1 MSNTLVF
8 LFYNQFLNKIFY
20 KNNVV
25 LGFFMKDQIV
35 FKFPDKSFYYEEDFC
50 VGENNYEAYKL
61 IKEWP
66 NWSFKG
72 INIYGPKKSG
82 KSYLTKIFSDKT
94 NSKIFD
100 GRNVNKDHLD
110 LILNQKVLIIDNVE
124 LFNDE
129 VFFQTILNDF
139 ISKNK
144 FIYLTSNKL
153 AGSISFKLKDL
164 ISRLNSLVAVAITNP
179 SDDLFYQIL
188 TKMLS
193 DKQINITAKEINF
206 ILKNIERSYD
216 AASKFVKSLDELS
229 LLYKKKINTKII
241 NQALTDIN

>member
-1 MSNTLVF
+1 
-8 LFYNQFLNKIFY
+8 
-20 KNNVV
+20 
-25 LGFFMKDQIV
+25 MKDQIV

-50 VGENNYEAYKL
+50 IGENNYEAYKL
-61 IKEWP
+61 VKEWP

-72 INIYGPKKSG
+72 ISIYGPKKSG

-94 NSKIFD
+94 NSKIFE
-100 GRNVNKDHLD
+100 GGSVNKNNLD
-110 LILNQKVLIIDNVE
+110 LILNQKVLIIEDIE

-129 VFFQTILNDF
+129 ILFQTILNDF

-144 FIYLTSNKL
+144 FIYLSSIKL
-153 AGSISFKLKDL
+153 AASIPFKLKDL
-164 ISRLNSLVAVAITNP
+164 ISRLNSLVVVAITNP
-179 SDDLFYQIL
+179 SDDLFSQIL

-193 DKQINITAKEINF
+193 DKQINITKKDVDF

-216 AASKFVKSLDELS
+216 TASKFVKNLDELS

-241 NQALTDIN
+241 NQALANIS

>member
-1 MSNTLVF
+1 
-8 LFYNQFLNKIFY
+8 
-20 KNNVV
+20 
-25 LGFFMKDQIV
+25 MKDQIV

-50 VGENNYEAYKL
+50 IGENNYEAYKL

-66 NWSFKG
+66 NWNFKG

-241 NQALTDIN
+241 NQALANIN

>member
-1 MSNTLVF
+1 
-8 LFYNQFLNKIFY
+8 
-20 KNNVV
+20 
-25 LGFFMKDQIV
+25 MKDQIV

-193 DKQINITAKEINF
+193 DKQINITAKEVNF

-216 AASKFVKSLDELS
+216 AASKFVQNLDELS

-241 NQALTDIN
+241 NQALANIN

>member
-1 MSNTLVF
+1 
-8 LFYNQFLNKIFY
+8 
-20 KNNVV
+20 
-25 LGFFMKDQIV
+25 MKDQIV

-82 KSYLTKIFSDKT
+82 KSYLSKIFSDKT
-94 NSKIFD
+94 NSKIFE
-100 GRNVNKDHLD
+100 GKNINKDKLN
-110 LILNQKVLIIDNVE
+110 LILKQKVLIIENIE

-129 VFFQTILNDF
+129 FFFQTILNDF

-153 AGSISFKLKDL
+153 AGSLSFKLKDL
-164 ISRLNSLVAVAITNP
+164 ISRLNSLVAVRINNP
-179 SDDLFYQIL
+179 SDDLFHQIL

-193 DKQINITAKEINF
+193 DKQINITAKEVNF
-206 ILKNIERSYD
+206 ILKKIERSYD
-216 AASKFVKSLDELS
+216 AASRFVKKLDELS

-241 NQALTDIN
+241 DQALKDVS

>member
-1 MSNTLVF
+1 
-8 LFYNQFLNKIFY
+8 
-20 KNNVV
+20 
-25 LGFFMKDQIV
+25 MKDQIV

-72 INIYGPKKSG
+72 INVYGPKKSG

-94 NSKIFD
+94 KSKIFD
-100 GRNVNKDHLD
+100 SRNINKNNLD
-110 LILNQKVLIIDNVE
+110 LILSQNVLIIEDID
-124 LFNDE
+124 FFSDE
-129 VFFQTILNDF
+129 VLFQTILNDF

-144 FIYLTSNKL
+144 FIYLTSNKSS
-153 AGSISFKLKDL
+153 GSIRFKLKDL
-164 ISRLNSLVAVAITNP
+164 ISRLSSLVAVAITNP
-179 SDDLFYQIL
+179 SDELFYQIL

-193 DKQINITAKEINF
+193 DKQINITKKEVDF
-206 ILKNIERSYD
+206 ILKNIERSYE
-216 AASKFVKSLDELS
+216 AASKFVKNLDELS

-241 NQALTDIN
+241 NQAINDIS

>member
-1 MSNTLVF
+1 
-8 LFYNQFLNKIFY
+8 
-20 KNNVV
+20 
-25 LGFFMKDQIV
+25 MKDQIV

-50 VGENNYEAYKL
+50 IGENNYEAYKL

-66 NWSFKG
+66 NWTFKG

-94 NSKIFD
+94 DSKVFE
-100 GRNVNKDHLD
+100 GRNINKDDLK
-110 LILNQKVLIIDNVE
+110 LILNQKVLIIEDIEV
-124 LFNDE
+124 FNDE
-129 VFFQTILNDF
+129 VLFQTILNDF

-144 FIYLTSNKL
+144 FIYLTSSKL

-164 ISRLNSLVAVAITNP
+164 ISRLNSLVAVVITNP
-179 SDDLFYQIL
+179 SDDLFSQIL

-193 DKQINITAKEINF
+193 DKQINITPKEVNF

-216 AASKFVKSLDELS
+216 AASKFVKNLDELS

-241 NQALTDIN
+241 NQALANIS

>member
-1 MSNTLVF
+1 
-8 LFYNQFLNKIFY
+8 
-20 KNNVV
+20 
-25 LGFFMKDQIV
+25 MKDQIV

-72 INIYGPKKSG
+72 INVYGPKKSG

-94 NSKIFD
+94 KSKIFD
-100 GRNVNKDHLD
+100 SRNINKNNLE
-110 LILNQKVLIIDNVE
+110 LILFQNVLIIEDIDF
-124 LFNDE
+124 FNDE
-129 VFFQTILNDF
+129 VLFQTILNDF

-153 AGSISFKLKDL
+153 SGSIRFKLKDL
-164 ISRLNSLVAVAITNP
+164 ISRLSSLVAVAITNP
-179 SDDLFYQIL
+179 SDELFYQIL

-193 DKQINITAKEINF
+193 DKQINITKKEVDF
-206 ILKNIERSYD
+206 ILKNIERSYE
-216 AASKFVKSLDELS
+216 AASKFVKNLDELS

-241 NQALTDIN
+241 NQAINDIS

>member
-1 MSNTLVF
+1 
-8 LFYNQFLNKIFY
+8 
-20 KNNVV
+20 
-25 LGFFMKDQIV
+25 MKDQII

-110 LILNQKVLIIDNVE
+110 LILNQKVLIVDNVE

-241 NQALTDIN
+241 NQALANIN

>member
-1 MSNTLVF
+1 
-8 LFYNQFLNKIFY
+8 
-20 KNNVV
+20 
-25 LGFFMKDQIV
+25 MKDQIV

-193 DKQINITAKEINF
+193 DRQINITAKEINF

-241 NQALTDIN
+241 NQALTNIN

>member
-1 MSNTLVF
+1 
-8 LFYNQFLNKIFY
+8 
-20 KNNVV
+20 
-25 LGFFMKDQIV
+25 MKDQIV

-50 VGENNYEAYKL
+50 IGENNYEAYKL

-72 INIYGPKKSG
+72 INVYGPKKSG

-94 NSKIFD
+94 KSKIFD
-100 GRNVNKDHLD
+100 SRNINKNNLD
-110 LILNQKVLIIDNVE
+110 LILSQNVLIIEDIDF
-124 LFNDE
+124 FNDE
-129 VFFQTILNDF
+129 VLFQTILNDF

-153 AGSISFKLKDL
+153 SGSIRFKLKDL
-164 ISRLNSLVAVAITNP
+164 ISRLSSLVAVAITNP
-179 SDDLFYQIL
+179 SDELFYQIL

-193 DKQINITAKEINF
+193 DKQINITKKEIDF
-206 ILKNIERSYD
+206 ILKNIERSYES
-216 AASKFVKSLDELS
+216 ASKFVKNLDELS

-241 NQALTDIN
+241 NQAINDIS

>member
-1 MSNTLVF
+1 
-8 LFYNQFLNKIFY
+8 
-20 KNNVV
+20 
-25 LGFFMKDQIV
+25 MKDQIV

-72 INIYGPKKSG
+72 INVYGPKKSG

-94 NSKIFD
+94 KSKIFD
-100 GRNVNKDHLD
+100 SRNINKNNLE
-110 LILNQKVLIIDNVE
+110 LILFQNVLIIEDID
-124 LFNDE
+124 FFSDE
-129 VFFQTILNDF
+129 VLFQTILNDF

-144 FIYLTSNKL
+144 FIYLTSNKSS
-153 AGSISFKLKDL
+153 GSIRFKLKDL
-164 ISRLNSLVAVAITNP
+164 ISRLSSLVAVAITNP
-179 SDDLFYQIL
+179 SDELFYQIL

-193 DKQINITAKEINF
+193 DKQINITKKEVDF
-206 ILKNIERSYD
+206 VLKNIERSYE
-216 AASKFVKSLDELS
+216 AASKFVKNLDELS

-241 NQALTDIN
+241 NQAINDIS

>member
-1 MSNTLVF
+1 
-8 LFYNQFLNKIFY
+8 
-20 KNNVV
+20 
-25 LGFFMKDQIV
+25 MKDQIV

-50 VGENNYEAYKL
+50 IGENNYEAYKL

-66 NWSFKG
+66 N
-72 INIYGPKKSG
+72 KSG

-94 NSKIFD
+94 DSKVFE
-100 GRNVNKDHLD
+100 GRNINKDNLN
-110 LILNQKVLIIDNVE
+110 LILNQKVLIIEDIE
-124 LFNDE
+124 AFNDE
-129 VFFQTILNDF
+129 VLFQTILNDF

-144 FIYLTSNKL
+144 FIYLTSSKL

-164 ISRLNSLVAVAITNP
+164 ISRLNSLVAVVITNP
-179 SDDLFYQIL
+179 SDDLFSQIL

-193 DKQINITAKEINF
+193 DKQINITPKEVNF

-216 AASKFVKSLDELS
+216 AASKFVKNLDELS

-241 NQALTDIN
+241 NQALANNS

>member
-1 MSNTLVF
+1 
-8 LFYNQFLNKIFY
+8 
-20 KNNVV
+20 
-25 LGFFMKDQIV
+25 MKDQIV

-50 VGENNYEAYKL
+50 IGENNYEAYKL

-72 INIYGPKKSG
+72 INVYGPKKSG

-94 NSKIFD
+94 KSKIFD
-100 GRNVNKDHLD
+100 SRNINKNNLE
-110 LILNQKVLIIDNVE
+110 LILFQNVLIIEDID
-124 LFNDE
+124 FFSDE
-129 VFFQTILNDF
+129 VLFQTILNDF

-153 AGSISFKLKDL
+153 SGSIRFKLKDL
-164 ISRLNSLVAVAITNP
+164 ISRLSSLVAVAITNP
-179 SDDLFYQIL
+179 SDELFYQIL

-193 DKQINITAKEINF
+193 DKQINITKKEVDF
-206 ILKNIERSYD
+206 ILKNIERSYE
-216 AASKFVKSLDELS
+216 AASKFVKNLDELS

-241 NQALTDIN
+241 NQAINDIS

>member
-1 MSNTLVF
+1 
-8 LFYNQFLNKIFY
+8 
-20 KNNVV
+20 
-25 LGFFMKDQIV
+25 MKDQIV

-50 VGENNYEAYKL
+50 VGENNYQAYKL

-241 NQALTDIN
+241 NQALANIN

>member
-1 MSNTLVF
+1 
-8 LFYNQFLNKIFY
+8 
-20 KNNVV
+20 
-25 LGFFMKDQIV
+25 MKDQIV

-193 DKQINITAKEINF
+193 DKQINITTKEVNF

-241 NQALTDIN
+241 NQALANIN

>member
-1 MSNTLVF
+1 
-8 LFYNQFLNKIFY
+8 
-20 KNNVV
+20 
-25 LGFFMKDQIV
+25 MKDQIV

-72 INIYGPKKSG
+72 INVYGPKKSG

-94 NSKIFD
+94 KSKIFD
-100 GRNVNKDHLD
+100 SRNINKNNLD
-110 LILNQKVLIIDNVE
+110 LILSQNVLIIEDIDF
-124 LFNDE
+124 FNDE
-129 VFFQTILNDF
+129 VLFQTILNDF

-153 AGSISFKLKDL
+153 SGSIRFKLKDL
-164 ISRLNSLVAVAITNP
+164 ISRLSSLVAVAITNP
-179 SDDLFYQIL
+179 SDELFYQIL

-193 DKQINITAKEINF
+193 DKQINITKKEVDF
-206 ILKNIERSYD
+206 ILKNIERSYE
-216 AASKFVKSLDELS
+216 AAAKFVKNLDELS

-241 NQALTDIN
+241 NQAINDIS

>member
-1 MSNTLVF
+1 
-8 LFYNQFLNKIFY
+8 
-20 KNNVV
+20 
-25 LGFFMKDQIV
+25 MKDQIV

-193 DKQINITAKEINF
+193 DKQINITSKEVNF

-241 NQALTDIN
+241 NQALANIN

>member
-1 MSNTLVF
+1 
-8 LFYNQFLNKIFY
+8 
-20 KNNVV
+20 
-25 LGFFMKDQIV
+25 MKDQIV

-72 INIYGPKKSG
+72 INVYGPKKSG

-94 NSKIFD
+94 KSKIFD
-100 GRNVNKDHLD
+100 SRNINKNNLD
-110 LILNQKVLIIDNVE
+110 LILSQNVLIIEDIDF
-124 LFNDE
+124 FNDE
-129 VFFQTILNDF
+129 VLFQTILNDF

-144 FIYLTSNKL
+144 FIYLTSNKSS
-153 AGSISFKLKDL
+153 GSIRFKLKDL
-164 ISRLNSLVAVAITNP
+164 ISRLSSLVAVAITNP
-179 SDDLFYQIL
+179 SDELFYQIL

-193 DKQINITAKEINF
+193 DKQINITKKEVDF
-206 ILKNIERSYD
+206 VLKNIERSYE
-216 AASKFVKSLDELS
+216 AASKFVKNLDELS

-241 NQALTDIN
+241 NQAITDIS

>member
-1 MSNTLVF
+1 
-8 LFYNQFLNKIFY
+8 
-20 KNNVV
+20 
-25 LGFFMKDQIV
+25 MKDQIV

-100 GRNVNKDHLD
+100 GRNVNKDNLD

-129 VFFQTILNDF
+129 VFLQTILNDF

-164 ISRLNSLVAVAITNP
+164 ISRLNSLVAVTITNP

-193 DKQINITAKEINF
+193 DKQINITAKEVNF

>member
-1 MSNTLVF
+1 SNTLVF

-35 FKFPDKSFYYEEDFC
+35 FKFPEKSFYYEEDFC

-193 DKQINITAKEINF
+193 DKQINITAKEVNF

-216 AASKFVKSLDELS
+216 AASKFVQNLDELS

-241 NQALTDIN
+241 NKALTDIN

>member
-1 MSNTLVF
+1 
-8 LFYNQFLNKIFY
+8 
-20 KNNVV
+20 
-25 LGFFMKDQIV
+25 MKDQIV

-72 INIYGPKKSG
+72 INVYGPKKSG

-94 NSKIFD
+94 KSKIFD
-100 GRNVNKDHLD
+100 SRNINKNNLD
-110 LILNQKVLIIDNVE
+110 LILSQNVLIIEDIDF
-124 LFNDE
+124 FNDE
-129 VFFQTILNDF
+129 VLFQTILNDF

-153 AGSISFKLKDL
+153 SGSIRFKLKDL
-164 ISRLNSLVAVAITNP
+164 ISRLSSLVAVVITNP
-179 SDDLFYQIL
+179 SDELFYQIL

-193 DKQINITAKEINF
+193 DKQINITKKEVDF
-206 ILKNIERSYD
+206 ILKNIERSYE
-216 AASKFVKSLDELS
+216 AASKFVKNLDELS

-241 NQALTDIN
+241 NQAINDIS

>member
-1 MSNTLVF
+1 
-8 LFYNQFLNKIFY
+8 
-20 KNNVV
+20 
-25 LGFFMKDQIV
+25 MKDQIV

-50 VGENNYEAYKL
+50 IGENNYEAYKL

-66 NWSFKG
+66 NWNFKG

-82 KSYLTKIFSDKT
+82 KSYLAKIFSDKT
-94 NSKIFD
+94 NSKIFE
-100 GRNVNKDHLD
+100 GVSINKNNLD
-110 LILNQKVLIIDNVE
+110 LILNQKVLIIEDAE

-129 VFFQTILNDF
+129 IFFQTILNDF

-144 FIYLTSNKL
+144 FIYLSSIKL
-153 AGSISFKLKDL
+153 AGSIPFKLKDL

-179 SDDLFYQIL
+179 SDDLFSQIL

-193 DKQINITAKEINF
+193 DKQINITKKDVNF

-216 AASKFVKSLDELS
+216 TASKFVKNLDELS

-241 NQALTDIN
+241 NQALANLS

>member
-1 MSNTLVF
+1 
-8 LFYNQFLNKIFY
+8 
-20 KNNVV
+20 
-25 LGFFMKDQIV
+25 MKDQIV

-94 NSKIFD
+94 NSKIFE
-100 GRNVNKDHLD
+100 GKSVNKNNLD
-110 LILNQKVLIIDNVE
+110 LILNQKVLITEDIE

-164 ISRLNSLVAVAITNP
+164 ISRLNSLVAVGITNP

-193 DKQINITAKEINF
+193 DKQINITAKEVNF

-216 AASKFVKSLDELS
+216 SASKFVKNLDELS

-241 NQALTDIN
+241 NQALADIN

>member
-1 MSNTLVF
+1 
-8 LFYNQFLNKIFY
+8 
-20 KNNVV
+20 
-25 LGFFMKDQIV
+25 MKDQIV

-100 GRNVNKDHLD
+100 GRDVNKDHLD
-110 LILNQKVLIIDNVE
+110 LILNQKVLIIDNIE

-153 AGSISFKLKDL
+153 AGSICFKLKDL

-193 DKQINITAKEINF
+193 DKQINITTKEVNF

-216 AASKFVKSLDELS
+216 AASKFVKNLDELS

-241 NQALTDIN
+241 NQALTNIN

>member
-1 MSNTLVF
+1 
-8 LFYNQFLNKIFY
+8 
-20 KNNVV
+20 
-25 LGFFMKDQIV
+25 MKDQIV

-82 KSYLTKIFSDKT
+82 KSYLSKIFSDKT
-94 NSKIFD
+94 NSKIFE
-100 GRNVNKDHLD
+100 GENINKDKLN
-110 LILNQKVLIIDNVE
+110 LILNQKVLIIEDIE

-153 AGSISFKLKDL
+153 AGSLSFKLKDL
-164 ISRLNSLVAVAITNP
+164 ISRLNSLVAVRINNP
-179 SDDLFYQIL
+179 SDDLFHQIL

-193 DKQINITAKEINF
+193 DKQINITAKEVNF
-206 ILKNIERSYD
+206 ILKKIERSYD
-216 AASKFVKSLDELS
+216 AASRFVKKLDELS

-241 NQALTDIN
+241 DQALTDVS

>member
-1 MSNTLVF
+1 
-8 LFYNQFLNKIFY
+8 
-20 KNNVV
+20 
-25 LGFFMKDQIV
+25 MKDQIV

-50 VGENNYEAYKL
+50 VGENNYGAYKL

-72 INIYGPKKSG
+72 INVYGPKKSG

-94 NSKIFD
+94 KSKIFD
-100 GRNVNKDHLD
+100 SRNINKNNLD
-110 LILNQKVLIIDNVE
+110 LILSQNVLIIEDIDF
-124 LFNDE
+124 FNDE
-129 VFFQTILNDF
+129 VLFQTILNDF

-153 AGSISFKLKDL
+153 SGSIRFKLKDL
-164 ISRLNSLVAVAITNP
+164 ISRLSSLVAVAITNP
-179 SDDLFYQIL
+179 SDELFYQIL

-193 DKQINITAKEINF
+193 DKQINITKKEVDF
-206 ILKNIERSYD
+206 VLKNIERSYE
-216 AASKFVKSLDELS
+216 AASKFVKNLDELS

-241 NQALTDIN
+241 NQAINDIS

>member
-1 MSNTLVF
+1 
-8 LFYNQFLNKIFY
+8 
-20 KNNVV
+20 
-25 LGFFMKDQIV
+25 MKDQIV

-72 INIYGPKKSG
+72 INVYGPKKSG

-110 LILNQKVLIIDNVE
+110 LIINQKVLIIDNVE

-164 ISRLNSLVAVAITNP
+164 ISRLNSLVAVSITNP

-193 DKQINITAKEINF
+193 DKQINITAKEVNF

-216 AASKFVKSLDELS
+216 AASKFVKNLDELS

>member
-1 MSNTLVF
+1 
-8 LFYNQFLNKIFY
+8 
-20 KNNVV
+20 
-25 LGFFMKDQIV
+25 MKDQIV

-110 LILNQKVLIIDNVE
+110 LVLNQKVLIIDNVE

-241 NQALTDIN
+241 NQALANIN

>member
-1 MSNTLVF
+1 
-8 LFYNQFLNKIFY
+8 
-20 KNNVV
+20 
-25 LGFFMKDQIV
+25 MKDQIV

-82 KSYLTKIFSDKT
+82 KSYLTKIFSDKS
-94 NSKIFD
+94 NSKIFE
-100 GRNVNKDHLD
+100 GASVNKNNLQ
-110 LILNQKVLIIDNVE
+110 LILNQKVLIIEDIE
-124 LFNDE
+124 SFNDE

-153 AGSISFKLKDL
+153 AGSILFKLKDL
-164 ISRLNSLVAVAITNP
+164 ISRLNSLVSVAITNP

-193 DKQINITAKEINF
+193 DKQINITTKEVNF
-206 ILKNIERSYD
+206 ILKNIERSYY
-216 AASKFVKSLDELS
+216 AASKFVKNLDELS
-229 LLYKKKINTKII
+229 LLYKKKINAKII
-241 NQALTDIN
+241 NQALNSIS

>member
-1 MSNTLVF
+1 
-8 LFYNQFLNKIFY
+8 
-20 KNNVV
+20 
-25 LGFFMKDQIV
+25 MKDQIV

-188 TKMLS
+188 RKMLS

-206 ILKNIERSYD
+206 I
-216 AASKFVKSLDELS
+216 DELS

-241 NQALTDIN
+241 NQALANIN

>member
-1 MSNTLVF
+1 
-8 LFYNQFLNKIFY
+8 
-20 KNNVV
+20 
-25 LGFFMKDQIV
+25 MKDQIV

-72 INIYGPKKSG
+72 INVYGPKKSG

-94 NSKIFD
+94 KSKILD
-100 GRNVNKDHLD
+100 SRNINKNNLD
-110 LILNQKVLIIDNVE
+110 LILSQNVLIIEDIDF
-124 LFNDE
+124 FNDE
-129 VFFQTILNDF
+129 VLFQTILNDF

-153 AGSISFKLKDL
+153 SGSIRFKLKDL
-164 ISRLNSLVAVAITNP
+164 ISRLSSLVAVAITNP
-179 SDDLFYQIL
+179 SDELFYQIL

-193 DKQINITAKEINF
+193 DKQINITKKEVDF
-206 ILKNIERSYD
+206 ILKNIERSYE
-216 AASKFVKSLDELS
+216 AASKFVKNLDELS

-241 NQALTDIN
+241 NQAINDIS

>member
-1 MSNTLVF
+1 
-8 LFYNQFLNKIFY
+8 
-20 KNNVV
+20 
-25 LGFFMKDQIV
+25 MKDQIV

-50 VGENNYEAYKL
+50 IGENNYEAYKL

-66 NWSFKG
+66 NWTFKG
-72 INIYGPKKSG
+72 INIYGPRKSG

-94 NSKIFD
+94 DSKVFEGGSI
-100 GRNVNKDHLD
+100 NKDNLN
-110 LILNQKVLIIDNVE
+110 LILNQKVLIIEDIE

-144 FIYLTSNKL
+144 FIYLTSSKL

-164 ISRLNSLVAVAITNP
+164 ISRLNSLVAVVITNP
-179 SDDLFYQIL
+179 SDDLFSQIL

-193 DKQINITAKEINF
+193 DKQINITPKEVNF

-216 AASKFVKSLDELS
+216 AASKFVKNLDELS

-241 NQALTDIN
+241 NQALANIS

>member
-1 MSNTLVF
+1 
-8 LFYNQFLNKIFY
+8 
-20 KNNVV
+20 
-25 LGFFMKDQIV
+25 MKDQIV

-50 VGENNYEAYKL
+50 IGENNYEAYKL

-66 NWSFKG
+66 NWNFKG

-82 KSYLTKIFSDKT
+82 KSYLAKIFSDKT
-94 NSKIFD
+94 NSKIFE
-100 GRNVNKDHLD
+100 GGSVNKNSLD
-110 LILNQKVLIIDNVE
+110 LILNQKVLIIEDIE

-129 VFFQTILNDF
+129 IFFQTILNDF

-144 FIYLTSNKL
+144 FIYLSSINL
-153 AGSISFKLKDL
+153 AGSFPFKLKDL
-164 ISRLNSLVAVAITNP
+164 ISRLNSLVSVAITNP
-179 SDDLFYQIL
+179 SDDLFSQIL

-193 DKQINITAKEINF
+193 DKQINITKKDVNF

-216 AASKFVKSLDELS
+216 AASKFVKNLDELS

-241 NQALTDIN
+241 NQALANIS

>member
-1 MSNTLVF
+1 
-8 LFYNQFLNKIFY
+8 
-20 KNNVV
+20 
-25 LGFFMKDQIV
+25 MKDQIV

-110 LILNQKVLIIDNVE
+110 LILNQKVLIVDNVE

-193 DKQINITAKEINF
+193 DKQINITAKEVNF

-241 NQALTDIN
+241 NQALANIN

>member
-1 MSNTLVF
+1 
-8 LFYNQFLNKIFY
+8 
-20 KNNVV
+20 
-25 LGFFMKDQIV
+25 MKDQIV

-216 AASKFVKSLDELS
+216 AASKFVKTLDELS

-241 NQALTDIN
+241 NQALENIN

>member
-50 VGENNYEAYKL
+50 IGENNYEAYKL

-193 DKQINITAKEINF
+193 DKQINITAKEVNF

-216 AASKFVKSLDELS
+216 AASKFVQNLDELS
-229 LLYKKKINTKII
+229 LLYKKKINTKIV
-241 NQALTDIN
+241 NQALKDIN

>member
-1 MSNTLVF
+1 
-8 LFYNQFLNKIFY
+8 
-20 KNNVV
+20 
-25 LGFFMKDQIV
+25 MKDQIV

-50 VGENNYEAYKL
+50 IGQNNYEAYKL

-66 NWSFKG
+66 NWTFKG

-94 NSKIFD
+94 DSKVFE
-100 GRNVNKDHLD
+100 GGSVNKDNLN
-110 LILNQKVLIIDNVE
+110 LILNQKVLIIENIE

-153 AGSISFKLKDL
+153 VGSISFKLKDL

-179 SDDLFYQIL
+179 SDDLFSQIL

-193 DKQINITAKEINF
+193 DKQINITPKEVNF
-206 ILKNIERSYD
+206 ILKNIERSYY
-216 AASKFVKSLDELS
+216 AASMFVKNLDELS

-241 NQALTDIN
+241 NQALANIS